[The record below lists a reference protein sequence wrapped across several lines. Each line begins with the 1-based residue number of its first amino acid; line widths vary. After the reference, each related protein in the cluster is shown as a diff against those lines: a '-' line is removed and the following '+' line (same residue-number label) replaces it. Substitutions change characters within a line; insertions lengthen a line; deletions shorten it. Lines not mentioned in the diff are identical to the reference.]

1 MREPVSS
8 DLARWIRERLRSGAQ
23 GVNGSVTSATPVL
36 GGEVARD
43 RADMASGG
51 LGSPRLVGTSEKG
64 LINLLSEL
72 RLQELD

>member
-1 MREPVSS
+1 MRRPWVNSAVTG
-8 DLARWIRERLRSGAQ
+8 LALVRD
-23 GVNGSVTSATPVL
+23 
-36 GGEVARD
+36 GGVARD